1 MNKLLEEN
9 YKACGALIASA
20 RTSQNKSQQVMADFL
35 GVSKRTVQNWE
46 NGSSSP
52 DIAQV
57 LAWFTVLELSPMP
70 YFIRF
75 MYPTDSL
82 MQSSLT
88 LLEIYNSLRSHL
100 SVMTDADRLLLLYVL
115 SGNHGSSPHAVI
127 SLVAEHCLLP
137 VDYKIASAT
146 TIHQLYNM
154 AVSSGT
160 VSAELPI
167 DSSTVD
173 LAISRALD
181 SVKKQEV
188 I

>member
-1 MNKLLEEN
+1 MDKLLQEN
-9 YKACGALIASA
+9 YEACGALIASA
-20 RTSQNKSQQVMADFL
+20 RVSQSKSQQVMADFL
-35 GVSKRTVQNWE
+35 SVSKRTVQNWE
-46 NGSSSP
+46 CGKSAP

-57 LAWFTVLELSPMP
+57 LAWFKLLELSPMP

-75 MYPTDSL
+75 MYPNNNSTIA
-82 MQSSLT
+82 SLT
-88 LLEIYNSLRSHL
+88 LAEIYSSLRSHL
-100 SVMTDADRLLLLYVL
+100 SVMTDVDRQLLLFIL
-115 SGNHGSSPHAVI
+115 SGKHGSSPHAIV

-154 AVSSGT
+154 AVASGNI
-160 VSAELPI
+160 SAELPI

-181 SVKKQEV
+181 SVKK
-188 I
+188 